1 MLNKE
6 QIEKIEGEI
15 KSKNEQITIL
25 KKEVR
30 ELEDKII
37 ESNIE
42 TAKLAFKDINHGDKV
57 RVITQGRDWMTGK
70 VYEHTSDPLFFDKI
84 NSGRYWVSTS
94 LSSITVWFFQM
105 KKDGTPSKR
114 TETFSFM
121 DILRIEKVTE

>member
-1 MLNKE
+1 MLSKE
-6 QIEKIEGEI
+6 QIEKIECDI
-15 KSKNEQITIL
+15 KLINEQITIL

-42 TAKLAFKDINHGDKV
+42 TAKLAFKDIKPGDKV
-57 RVITQGRDWMTGK
+57 VVITKGRNWSTGM
-70 VYEHTSDPLFFDKI
+70 VYEHASDPLFFDKI
-84 NSGRYWVSTS
+84 DSGRYWVSTS
-94 LSSITVWFFQM
+94 MSNVTVWFFQM

-114 TETFSFM
+114 IETFPFM

>member
-1 MLNKE
+1 MLSKE

-42 TAKLAFKDINHGDKV
+42 TAKLAFKDIKPGDKV
-57 RVITQGRDWMTGK
+57 VVITQGRNGVQVSCMNTHLTLCSSTRLPVVATG
-70 VYEHTSDPLFFDKI
+70 YPHHCLISQYGF
-84 NSGRYWVSTS
+84 
-94 LSSITVWFFQM
+94 
-105 KKDGTPSKR
+105 SK
-114 TETFSFM
+114 
-121 DILRIEKVTE
+121 

>member
-1 MLNKE
+1 MLSNE
-6 QIEKIEGEI
+6 QIEKIKDDI
-15 KSKNEQITIL
+15 KSKKEHITIL
-25 KKEVR
+25 NKEVR

-42 TAKLAFKDINHGDKV
+42 TAQLAFKDIKPGDKV
-57 RVITQGRDWMTGK
+57 RVITKGRDWKGN

-94 LSSITVWFFQM
+94 LSSITLWFFQV

-121 DILRIEKVTE
+121 DIVRIEKVTE